1 MKSLIVALLVFTS
14 VALPQELNCT
24 VNVNMDNI
32 PNSTKH
38 LLDDFKQSVSNYMN
52 KTRFSNSDWQ
62 NDKINCGL
70 NIFILTATNDGKFS
84 AQVVITSQRPVY
96 QTNKNSLMLSI
107 NDVQWS
113 FGYQNG
119 QGLFPD
125 QSTFDPL
132 TGFLDYY
139 AYIIIGFN
147 EDSWNEFG
155 GTPYFNKAIS
165 VCNMAI
171 TSSYSKNWARN
182 PGQYSKEAL
191 VEDLLNDKYRPF
203 REAFYQYYYGID
215 YYEVNQQKGEEK
227 IAQTIKTIAS
237 LKDKIDF
244 ASVLLKTFFDA
255 HSGEIIEY
263 LKNYSDK
270 SIFYSLVQIDPSH
283 IAKYNAA
290 MGQN

>member
-1 MKSLIVALLVFTS
+1 MKSLIVALLVFSS
-14 VALPQELNCT
+14 VAFSQELNCT
-24 VNVNMDNI
+24 VTVNMDNI
-32 PNSTKH
+32 PNSNRH
-38 LLDDFKQSVSNYMN
+38 LLDGFSQSVSNYMN

-70 NIFILTATNDGKFS
+70 NIFMITATSDGKFT
-84 AQVVITSQRPVY
+84 AQVVVTSQRPVY

-107 NDVQWS
+107 NDGQWS
-113 FGYQNG
+113 FAYQNG

-132 TGFLDYY
+132 TSFLDYY

-155 GTPYFNKAIS
+155 GTPYFNRAIGIS
-165 VCNMAI
+165 NLAI
-171 TSSYSKNWARN
+171 TSNYAKSWARN
-182 PGQYSKEAL
+182 PGSYSKAGL
-191 VEDLLNDKYRPF
+191 IEDLLNDKYRPF

-215 YYEVNQQKGEEK
+215 YYEVNKLKGQEK
-227 IAQTIKTIAS
+227 IIQTIKMISS

-255 HSGEIIEY
+255 HSGEIVEY
-263 LKNYSDK
+263 LKDYPDK
-270 SIFYSLVQIDPSH
+270 NIFLTLVQIDPSH

-290 MGQN
+290 IGQK